1 VNIVKLQNDLKDL
14 SDKQL
19 LDSMQAGSAPQYLVL
34 SEMQRRKKMRE
45 EANSQPQMPSSVA
58 EETVQGL
65 AGMPQT
71 PQVAMASGGI
81 VGFAGGRSVDREVR
95 RMVESGN
102 RQYDEE
108 GNVILGPEVEVA
120 GKREK
125 AVGANQILPS
135 TAMKPGY
142 EAYGATNIFDLAEEL
157 GVNYGG
163 KRDEET
169 AKLLLANEMINNEF
183 ADRYQT
189 AMANRFGDDKATTAY
204 HAGPGRTA
212 RNKIGPATEDY
223 VAKSEA
229 LKNQIMK
236 ERGLDTQSAAEG
248 IAALGEGKMTEPD
261 DAVFTAA
268 EWQALRKHAKN
279 IGADIVGRPKEKI
292 DWSQVP
298 GNSSIRGMQ
307 GTGYDDTGLAY
318 DQGGAYDVQDS
329 IEMPNAGGS
338 SVWPNSPEARA
349 EIEKAAFTDDKGL
362 MALAPKT
369 PYGRPRGLLEGEK
382 IVNAAEPATAESY
395 ELIEKPV
402 TNEYGDYLN
411 SLDSGPSL
419 EAQMAMSTP
428 EPISGPGFDE
438 GDTGP
443 MTAMMPY
450 EASAMAA
457 EDPAEKARLLGIHKQ
472 WQSGVEVPVEG
483 ETGWRY
489 NPEANVYFNPQGQ
502 LASPPVGQ
510 FAGTTK
516 DRFEK
521 KAGTTFGET
530 KAKNAAAADDAVN
543 RRISKSQSEQ
553 AATDPLTQLYEE
565 IKAERAKK
573 SGPDMSDFLM
583 RTGAGM
589 MEAGSKTGSFLGA
602 TGSGL
607 SKGISGLDEA
617 KKAAAKERSDSLS
630 EMTKLLGARELSGA
644 KAVTARYQ
652 QAEGIRKMIDD
663 LKTNPGMPPASMDAD
678 VWQQGIDRKI
688 KQLESQY
695 NALMNLP
702 SYSGGLS
709 QQAQAAG
716 VSFK

>member
-45 EANSQPQMPSSVA
+45 EANSKPQMPSSVA

-81 VGFAGGRSVDREVR
+81 VGFAGGRLVDSEVR
-95 RMVESGN
+95 RMIESGN

-108 GNVILGPEVEVA
+108 GNLILGPEVEVA

-189 AMANRFGDDKATTAY
+189 AMANRFGEDKATTAY

-236 ERGLDTQSAAEG
+236 ERGLDTQSAEG
-248 IAALGEGKMTEPD
+248 IAQVLPTQ
-261 DAVFTAA
+261 T
-268 EWQALRKHAKN
+268 
-279 IGADIVGRPKEKI
+279 GADAEKEAERSIVNNEPV
-292 DWSQVP
+292 DWTNVP
-298 GNSSIRGMQ
+298 GTSPLRVID
-307 GTGYDDTGLAY
+307 GTAYDDTGVAY
-318 DQGGAYDVQDS
+318 DQGGAYDLQDS
-329 IEMPNAGGS
+329 AGTGTGGGS

-382 IVNAAEPATAESY
+382 IVNAAEPATAEGY
-395 ELIEKPV
+395 ELVEKPV

-428 EPISGPGFDE
+428 KPISGPGFDD

-510 FAGTTK
+510 FAGTTQS
-516 DRFEK
+516 RFEK
-521 KAGTTFGET
+521 KVGTTFAET

-543 RRISKSQSEQ
+543 KYISKSQSEKA

-573 SGPDMSDFLM
+573 NGPDMADFLM

-617 KKAAAKERSDSLS
+617 KKAAAKQRSDSLS